1 MVVSPASGDARRGGL
16 TVAPT
21 KERHAMTRL
30 PLFGLAALFL
40 SATGALALSTQDL
53 IDRYAADGFT
63 RIEVKSGPTQTKVE
77 AIRGTEKVEVV
88 YDNASGSVLKREVEA
103 LAPGTLPR
111 TGIEVDTRNRDF
123 VRPGRSDDRVA
134 RSDDDDNGRRRGRG
148 SDDSHDDDR
157 DDDRDDS
164 RSDDRGG
171 DDNGGRGRGRGR
183 GGDD

>member
-1 MVVSPASGDARRGGL
+1 
-16 TVAPT
+16 
-21 KERHAMTRL
+21 MTRL
-30 PLFGLAALFL
+30 PLFGLAALIL

-103 LAPGTLPR
+103 LAPGFSPR
-111 TGIEVDTRNRDF
+111 AGVEVDTRNRDF
-123 VRPGRSDDRVA
+123 LRPGSSDDRVA
-134 RSDDDDNGRRRGRG
+134 RADDNDNGRGRGRGGDDDSDDDRD
-148 SDDSHDDDR
+148 DDS

-164 RSDDRGG
+164 RSDDRDG